1 MYSLIS
7 RKKREVAVFIFQY
20 SDSSVMEVHSCR
32 PSIATKGGWVD
43 SKASRSAA
51 TGKKV
56 HLRLCTP
63 SGAMYWAGLNI
74 SFINATNY
82 IILTTERSNCINKSR
97 NSFFPPIHFWLYL
110 PCQCICQHVITM
122 TQLLASLLSE
132 WLKSWYFIVSLTH
145 LFWNPA
151 FIKLPPKVIYQ
162 EELQHQEL
170 LIARQIFLDCLAN
183 QVLFKNCTKKGRY
196 INADVFS
203 HHPSTWLFWSLKYL

>member
-20 SDSSVMEVHSCR
+20 SESSVMEVHSCR

-97 NSFFPPIHFWLYL
+97 NSFFPQYIPD
-110 PCQCICQHVITM
+110 CTCHVSAYVSM
-122 TQLLASLLSE
+122 SLLWPSCLQAYSASGWKVGILLCLWHTCFE
-132 WLKSWYFIVSLTH
+132 IQHSLNYHLKL
-145 LFWNPA
+145 
-151 FIKLPPKVIYQ
+151 FIK
-162 EELQHQEL
+162 
-170 LIARQIFLDCLAN
+170 RSCST
-183 QVLFKNCTKKGRY
+183 KNC
-196 INADVFS
+196 
-203 HHPSTWLFWSLKYL
+203 L